1 MRYFSLMETFKN
13 LYEQAKSFILD
24 DYFTLLKFPSISSEI
39 EHKQEVL
46 HCCNWIKNYLKNIHF
61 EVETWESPRQNK
73 GHPVIFAQALNP
85 KAKHTLLIYHHYDV
99 QPVDPLSEWKSP
111 PFEPTIRDGN
121 VYARGASD
129 NKGQLSY
136 TLSALKHYQES
147 IGPLPINVKLL
158 IEGEEECG
166 SASLSA
172 LLQKHEKQLLADS
185 IVIIDSGLK
194 AEQTPTLALGARGLF
209 TFDLTLTGPKGD
221 LHSGSH
227 GGVVPNPI
235 HLLCSLVASLHDE
248 EGKVTVP
255 HFYDSIEPLSAADHA
270 LLDLNFDLSQYTL
283 HFGPPTGGEKAYS
296 PNVRAWLRPTLEV
309 NGIYGGYTGEG
320 FKTVLPSK
328 AHAKISCRLVSGQK
342 PQEIADL
349 VINHIKQIAPKDCQ
363 LEIHLHPGSGSAFLS
378 SPQTRVAIAFQKAQ
392 EELYQ
397 KPCSFVLM
405 GGSIPIGARLQQSA
419 KGDLLLFGTA
429 LETDQFHAPN
439 EHFALKRH
447 RDGFCIVCRT
457 LELLENKE

>member
-1 MRYFSLMETFKN
+1 MRYFQCMEKFKQ
-13 LYEQAKSFILD
+13 LYEQAKSSILD

-39 EHKQEVL
+39 EHKREVFL
-46 HCCNWIKNYLKNIHF
+46 CCNWIKDYLKNIHF
-61 EVETWESPRQNK
+61 EVETWESA
-73 GHPVIFAQALNP
+73 GHPIIFAQALNP
-85 KAKHTLLIYHHYDV
+85 KATHTLLIYHHYDV

-111 PFEPTIRDGN
+111 PFEPAIRDGN

-136 TLSALKHYQES
+136 TLSALKYYQES

-185 IVIIDSGLK
+185 IVIIDSSLK
-194 AEQTPTLALGARGLF
+194 AEQTPTLALGCRGLF

-227 GGVVPNPI
+227 GGIAPNPI
-235 HLLCSLVASLHDE
+235 HLLASLLTSLHDR

-255 HFYDSIEPLSAADHA
+255 HFYDTIEPLSATDHA
-270 LLDLNFDLSQYTL
+270 LLDLNFDPIHYNL
-283 HFGPPTGGEKAYS
+283 HFGPHSGGEQAYS
-296 PNVRAWLRPTLEV
+296 PNERAWLRPTLEV

-342 PQEIADL
+342 PQEVADL
-349 VINHIKQIAPKDCQ
+349 VINHIKQIAPKDSH
-363 LEIHLHPGSGSAFLS
+363 LEIYLHPGSGAAFRS
-378 SPQTRVAIAFQKAQ
+378 SPQTKVAKAFQKAQ

-397 KPCSFVLM
+397 RPCSFILM
-405 GGSIPIGARLQQSA
+405 GGSIPIGAKLQHYA

-447 RDGFCIVCRT
+447 LDGFCVVCRT
-457 LELLENKE
+457 LELLANKE